1 MAHGKHK
8 HNSAVHK
15 PVPKQGNSKV
25 IVSND
30 SADDSPIQGHSSQ
43 STRQDRAQMPGQS
56 AVSPSPEP
64 PLSNSELSKPSEPSE
79 PSGPSELSEGES
91 LDKIRDILFGQQVQ
105 THDLRFEQLEQRLS
119 EDYTRLRSDFLD
131 RIEALENR
139 LVDHID
145 RLTERLKEEETS
157 RDEAMATLSRSTD
170 QRFGEAARSLE
181 TSTTQLDEKLTSTHQ
196 DLTAEIKHQTLT
208 LKDSLEQQI
217 YDVLKDLETEKKERS
232 HSTTAERVRLST
244 LLSTLSQQLSDD
256 Q

>member
-1 MAHGKHK
+1 MAAHGRHK

-15 PVPKQGNSKV
+15 PVPNQDNPKV
-25 IVSND
+25 IASNEP
-30 SADDSPIQGHSSQ
+30 AVDSPSSQ
-43 STRQDRAQMPGQS
+43 GALQARPQR
-56 AVSPSPEP
+56 
-64 PLSNSELSKPSEPSE
+64 SEPSAMSSSPE
-79 PSGPSELSEGES
+79 TSPETSLAKPETSEGES

-105 THDLRFEQLEQRLS
+105 THDLRFEQLERRLS

-139 LVDHID
+139 LVGHID
-145 RLTERLKEEETS
+145 RLAERLKDEETS

-170 QRFGEAARSLE
+170 QRFGEATRSLE

-232 HSTTAERVRLST
+232 HSTRAERTRLST